1 MGSVGNLTAA
11 ALDEVELIQRM
22 SCSILMNQNLVEE
35 VLVVSDL
42 DVFRLFGL
50 ESTPLTRPVSLL
62 ARQLSRTGRVKTH
75 GRSTD

>member
-1 MGSVGNLTAA
+1 MGSVGNLTADA
-11 ALDEVELIQRM
+11 WDEVELIQRM

-42 DVFRLFGL
+42 DAFRLFGL
-50 ESTPLTRPVSLL
+50 ESTPLTRLVSLL

-75 GRSTD
+75 G